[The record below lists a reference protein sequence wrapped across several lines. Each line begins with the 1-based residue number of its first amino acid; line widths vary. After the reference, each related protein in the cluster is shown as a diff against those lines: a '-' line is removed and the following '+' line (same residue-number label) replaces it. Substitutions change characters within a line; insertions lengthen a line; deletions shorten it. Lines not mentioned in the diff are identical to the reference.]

1 MAEQLAARKFTRN
14 RAASLGAGGSALPI
28 GGFILVTHPAAMRLT
43 RHARMTT
50 IKPERKNQNSL
61 QSITRR
67 DAWGGRPW
75 DGRRRRN

>member
-1 MAEQLAARKFTRN
+1 
-14 RAASLGAGGSALPI
+14 
-28 GGFILVTHPAAMRLT
+28 MRLT